1 MSCVLGGGSQW
12 LGVSE
17 GTEEG
22 DTVVGNGVVRGR
34 VYDVVV
40 VGGGP
45 AGLSAATWLARYRRS
60 VLVIDSREYR
70 NRWVRQ
76 SHGYLGS
83 DPADPMA
90 LLARARAQVSR
101 YPTVVFG
108 DGEVT
113 RVRRDSQGRFVV
125 GVGNQEFVALR
136 MVLATGV
143 VDQFPDVVGFFD
155 HYGVCVF
162 HCPTCDGYEARGR
175 TVVVLGWSESVT
187 GFALELLD
195 WAGRLTILTQGRCFE
210 GEERDRQVLADH
222 GVKLIED
229 DAVELVGQPGRLQT
243 VRLRSGASI
252 EADLVFFSIAHHA
265 RVHLAKQLGCELT
278 DEGCLLVNSE
288 GQTTIEGLYAAG
300 DITPGIQLV
309 SVAVGKGAIAGVAC
323 ATSLHGQWGA
333 PGSPTPAPDHEA
345 ELRA

>member
-1 MSCVLGGGSQW
+1 
-12 LGVSE
+12 VS
-17 GTEEG
+17 GRSEEW
-22 DTVVGNGVVRGR
+22 DTVVGNGVVSGR

-60 VLVIDSREYR
+60 VLVIDSCEYR
-70 NRWVRQ
+70 NRWVTQ

-83 DPADPMA
+83 DSADPMA
-90 LLARARAQVSR
+90 LLVTARAQVSR
-101 YPTVVFG
+101 YPTVVFC
-108 DGEVT
+108 DDEAT
-113 RVRRDSQGRFVV
+113 TARRDDQGRFVV

-155 HYGVCVF
+155 HYGISVF
-162 HCPTCDGYEARGR
+162 HCPTCDGYEAKDR

-195 WAGRLTILTQGRCFE
+195 WAGRLTVLTQGRRFE
-210 GEERDRQVLADH
+210 GDERDRHVLADH
-222 GVKLIED
+222 GVELIED
-229 DAVELVGQPGRLQT
+229 DAVELVGPPGRLQT

-265 RVHLAKQLGCELT
+265 RVHLAEQLGCELT
-278 DEGCLLVNSE
+278 EDGCLLVNNE
-288 GQTTIEGLYAAG
+288 GQTTLEGLYAAG
-300 DITPGIQLV
+300 DITPGIQLI

-323 ATSLHGQWGA
+323 ATSLHGQRGA
-333 PGSPTPAPDHEA
+333 PTSPTPAPDPQT